1 MVKSLRVSNVNNKN
15 CKEGNYFGK
24 QIWHAINVA
33 SITFHCTITPT
44 MQILM
49 MVSMM
54 KMMVTMMISILTKTE
69 DITCL
74 FHSENASSL
83 NKHNLIPG
91 IFCIMTSPWLWKSP
105 SNSNKII
112 MILKRNPDQK
122 RETSTHVRRPLWKD
136 NAVFHKDADWETL
149 KRQCYRLENSPSR
162 AICRSGFVFLGHD
175 HNHHQSDHT
184 KAG

>member
-33 SITFHCTITPT
+33 SITFHCTISPS
-44 MQILM
+44 MKKLM

-54 KMMVTMMISILTKTE
+54 MMMVTMMTMMMMVMTMISILTKTE

-112 MILKRNPDQK
+112 MILKRNPDQNSIK
-122 RETSTHVRRPLWKD
+122 RESSTHVRRPLWKD
-136 NAVFHKDADWETL
+136 NAVFAQRCRRGNFEKTL
-149 KRQCYRLENSPSR
+149 LSTGKLSKSSN
-162 AICRSGFVFLGHD
+162 L
-175 HNHHQSDHT
+175 
-184 KAG
+184 